1 MSCSLI
7 LVVLSVIGY
16 FWSGGLT
23 LCLLFAAGFAGLLEH
38 EAGRAAMTPWERAR
52 EESERQYYAGLRRAR
67 DAART
72 AGRR

>member
-7 LVVLSVIGY
+7 LGVLSVIGY

-38 EAGRAAMTPWERAR
+38 EAGRAAMTPQERER
-52 EESERQYYAGLRRAR
+52 EESERQYYANRRRER
-67 DAART
+67 DAAR
-72 AGRR
+72 AAARR